1 MKKDHWEMLEK
12 VFAANMTGLLPLQ
25 TENPVISA
33 VILDLQ
39 TKGFVSRASLRDGNR
54 RQEGWRITVAG
65 HSAYCKWASTPHSTE
80 FEE

>member
-1 MKKDHWEMLEK
+1 MLEK

-54 RQEGWRITVAG
+54 RQEGVAHHG
-65 HSAYCKWASTPHSTE
+65 GWTHRVLQVGFHTPQH
-80 FEE
+80 